1 MAKWQI
7 CCEEQDVQD
16 VHLESATLSETNRL
30 DLTLTNGKVVEVD
43 LSSLAAED
51 VHVANLS
58 VQGNELVITLT
69 DNTRKTVALPSSEVV
84 LSPDSGNLLQLR
96 DNGLYYGTVAPRS
109 VLNIYVDAQEGN
121 DETGDGTRNNPYRTI
136 KKAWSVKPTGTYSYI
151 YLKEGQT
158 HEWAADGKRL
168 DGRAIQFRPYG
179 GGTDTIIK
187 ELPRGES
194 LDWARVAQLNRPT
207 IRVVPAKTFLI
218 GSTTYDYCTVYG
230 TQSPAPGSASFVGII
245 LDTTASA
252 TVTTTYNNAALGNST
267 VGIDLSFTGCV
278 FKLGSD
284 MYLINEGKNAAIN
297 ISSCKFDDTAG
308 TRFLT
313 IGGAAVMSI
322 NADDGKSGKLSPTSS
337 LSYMEATPT
346 RQMGQYMTGVRGV
359 IQGNIRTSTMLGV

>member
-69 DNTRKTVALPSSEVV
+69 DSTRKTVALPSSEVV

-136 KKAWSVKPTGTYSYI
+136 NKAWSVKPTGTSSYI

-158 HEWAADGKRL
+158 HDWAADGKRL
-168 DGRAIQFRPYG
+168 DGRTIQFRPYG

-187 ELPRGES
+187 ESPKSAMG
-194 LDWARVAQLNRPT
+194 WARVAQLNRPT
-207 IRVVPAKTFLI
+207 IRVVPASTFRI
-218 GSTTYDYCTVYG
+218 GSDTYDYCVVYG
-230 TQSPAPGSASFVGII
+230 TQSPAPGSASFAGII

-252 TVTTTYNNAALGNST
+252 TVDTVRNNAALGNST

-284 MYLINEGKNAAIN
+284 MYLINEGRNASIN

-313 IGGAAVMSI
+313 IGGAAVLSI
-322 NADDGKSGKLSPTSS
+322 AADDGKSGKLSRLSS

-346 RQMGQYMTGVRGV
+346 HQMGQYMTGVRGV
-359 IQGNIRTSTMLGV
+359 IQGNIRTSDALGV